1 MLVIPTF
8 CRRLLRDQRGAT
20 AIEYGLLVGMI
31 AMAAVLGMDGFA
43 GEVDKLWH
51 KIETG
56 LR

>member
-1 MLVIPTF
+1 MHTKSF
-8 CRRLLRDQRGAT
+8 FNRLMANTRGAT

-43 GEVDKLWH
+43 GEVEKMWH
-51 KIETG
+51 KVETG